1 MMVSKEVICIV
12 CPMGCNMTVSQDPE
26 GAVSVQG
33 NGCPRGKEYGKK
45 EFINPERT
53 ITTSVWIE
61 GGTHPLVSVKTTS
74 PVPKSMIFHVLR
86 ELSTVRLQAP
96 LPIGTVVLKDVA
108 GSGVDVVTT
117 RNARAS
123 KEEELFREAKTRT
136 GS

>member
-1 MMVSKEVICIV
+1 MGNKEVICTV
-12 CPMGCNMTVSQDPE
+12 CPMGCNMTVSQDSE
-26 GAVSVQG
+26 GVVSVQG

-61 GGTHPLVSVKTTS
+61 GGIHPLVSVKTTG
-74 PVPKSMIFHVLR
+74 PVPKSMIFDVLK

-96 LPIGTVVLKDVA
+96 VAIGTVVLKDVA

-117 RNARAS
+117 RNVRAS
-123 KEEELFREAKTRT
+123 KESQFTKQQGKT
-136 GS
+136 GN

>member
-1 MMVSKEVICIV
+1 MGNKEVICTV
-12 CPMGCNMTVSQDPE
+12 CPMGCYMTVSYDQE
-26 GAVSVQG
+26 GAVNVQG

-61 GGTHPLVSVKTTS
+61 GGLHPLVSVKTTG
-74 PVPKSMIFHVLR
+74 PVPKSMIFDVLK

-96 LPIGTVVLKDVA
+96 VPIGTVILKDVA

-117 RNARAS
+117 RKARAS
-123 KEEELFREAKTRT
+123 N
-136 GS
+136 